1 MWQHFDFSSVFAKVL
16 FTHKH
21 MVCSVQLGWSACESH
36 KMENYKLK
44 RLTTIAHHMADLRK
58 KTPQRFVISFWQLF
72 VKHQCYTWLTNYHA
86 GFCGLSRSTLVFNQ
100 GLCLR
105 SDAKCAIICILSS
118 DSVLVCTTDVGASIF
133 ENSIVSFKNR
143 KCVIIFLLY
152 DWRGFFGASIKS
164 CQPWKKISSPIELK
178 ENFHGSPITTAI
190 WLQQGQKWF
199 IFWNVF

>member
-1 MWQHFDFSSVFAKVL
+1 MIYKRKSTFKLIYALTFYNPKNDKKILWRHSYQKGWALSKISDIWVRAGVVL
-16 FTHKH
+16 
-21 MVCSVQLGWSACESH
+21 SL
-36 KMENYKLK
+36 N
-44 RLTTIAHHMADLRK
+44 
-58 KTPQRFVISFWQLF
+58 
-72 VKHQCYTWLTNYHA
+72 
-86 GFCGLSRSTLVFNQ
+86 
-100 GLCLR
+100 
-105 SDAKCAIICILSS
+105 
-118 DSVLVCTTDVGASIF
+118 SVLVCTNDVGASIF

-152 DWRGFFGASIKS
+152 DWRGFLCGASIKS